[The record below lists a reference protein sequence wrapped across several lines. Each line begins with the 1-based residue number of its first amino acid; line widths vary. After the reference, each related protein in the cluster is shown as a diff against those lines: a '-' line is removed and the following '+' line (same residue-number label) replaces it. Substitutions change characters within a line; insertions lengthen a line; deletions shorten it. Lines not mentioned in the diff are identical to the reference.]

1 LIKKSYLLSP
11 GPTPVPE
18 RVLASAALPI
28 IHHRTE
34 EFSEILQETC
44 EGIQYVFQ
52 TKNDVFVLTSSG
64 SGAMEAAV
72 VNTLSPGDKVISIN
86 GGKFG
91 DRWGKICRAYG
102 IETHEIILEW
112 GDHLEKDVLA
122 KELRAHSDAKAVF
135 ATLAETS
142 TGTVYDI
149 QGYGSVISET
159 DAILVVDAISGIGAT
174 PCPMDAW
181 NVDVL
186 LSGSQK
192 SFMAPPGLAYIS
204 FSPKA
209 WIRVEASALPKFYF
223 DAKASKKSWEKRT
236 TPWTPAIS
244 LVIQQRE
251 ALQIIRNIGLENLI
265 RHHHIL
271 GCAARA
277 GVLAMGLQLLSR
289 RPGNILTAFKTPE
302 GVDGIRLLKTLQHKY
317 KVQVAGAQLPHKGEF
332 IRIAHLGYMGGFD
345 VIIAMSALEMALF
358 ETGYNFK
365 KGEAIKAAQDILKE
379 NWE

>member
-1 LIKKSYLLSP
+1 LIKKHYLLSP

-18 RVLASAALPI
+18 KVLACATLPI
-28 IHHRTE
+28 IHHRTD
-34 EFSEILQETC
+34 EFSQILMETC

-52 TKNDVFVLTSSG
+52 TENDVFILTSSG

-102 IETHEIILEW
+102 IETREITLEW
-112 GDHLEKDVLA
+112 GDYLTKDVLA
-122 KELRAHSDAKAVF
+122 REMRIQSGTKAVF

-149 QGYGSVISET
+149 QAYGSVVSDT

-174 PCPMDAW
+174 PCPMDDW
-181 NVDVL
+181 KVDVL

-192 SFMAPPGLAYIS
+192 SFMTPPGLAYIS

-209 WIRVEASALPKFYF
+209 WACVETASLPKFYF
-223 DAKASKKSWEKRT
+223 DARAAKKSMAKRT

-251 ALQIIRNIGLENLI
+251 ALRIIRTIGLENLI
-265 RHHHIL
+265 RHHQTL
-271 GCAARA
+271 GRATRA
-277 GVLAMGLQLLSR
+277 GVQAIGLHLLSR
-289 RPGNILTAFKTPE
+289 RPGNILTAFKIPK
-302 GVDGIRLLKTLQHKY
+302 GMDGNGLLKILQKKY
-317 KVQVAGAQLPHKGEF
+317 QIQVAGAQDPHKGEF

-345 VIIAMSALEMALF
+345 VMTAMSALEMALS
-358 ETGYNFK
+358 ETGYHFK
-365 KGEAIKAAQDILKE
+365 KGEAIRAAQEILKE